1 MTQKLNEEP
10 WLLCDEQ
17 RFISGE
23 ISHQTKK
30 RGLRLQQKEFFVGEK
45 NSPKFAIFRGEKGQ
59 KSPYLDYRSFASHE
73 HIAPN
78 WVSRKNWKFL
88 SDL

>member
-1 MTQKLNEEP
+1 LGREKLNKEP

-23 ISHQTKK
+23 ISHQTK
-30 RGLRLQQKEFFVGEK
+30 RGPATSTKGFLCGGKNLPNLPYFEEK
-45 NSPKFAIFRGEKGQ
+45 KD
-59 KSPYLDYRSFASHE
+59 KSPYLDYSSFASHE

-78 WVSRKNWKFL
+78 WVSKKI
-88 SDL
+88 